1 MAQRATKLGIKIFRT
16 AEKSLLLQVL
26 DQQWKEHLQA
36 LEQLRQSIGL
46 RAYGQKDPLNEY
58 KREAF
63 ILFEQMLQN
72 LRTVITSVLSHLEV
86 QQEKEDVKT
95 VEIKKNNNQVDGDHS
110 SWGKVPRNAKCPCG
124 SGKKFK
130 HCHGKLI

>member
-1 MAQRATKLGIKIFRT
+1 M
-16 AEKSLLLQVL
+16 LLQVL

-72 LRTVITSVLSHLEV
+72 LRTAITSVLSHLELKE
-86 QQEKEDVKT
+86 EKDQNVDT
-95 VEIKKNNNQVDGDHS
+95 KNNGNYIKNNTKNIN
-110 SWGKVPRNAKCPCG
+110 WGKVPRNAKCPCG
-124 SGKKFK
+124 SGKK
-130 HCHGKLI
+130 I

>member
-1 MAQRATKLGIKIFRT
+1 MISRSTDVGENIFRT

-58 KREAF
+58 KRESF
-63 ILFEQMLQN
+63 ILFEKMLQN
-72 LRTVITSVLSHLEV
+72 MRTVITSVLSHLEIKEEE
-86 QQEKEDVKT
+86 EKVDNKQKT
-95 VEIKKNNNQVDGDHS
+95 NYIKNDKIKN
-110 SWGKVPRNAKCPCG
+110 WGKVSRNALCPCG

-130 HCHGKLI
+130 HCHGR

>member
-1 MAQRATKLGIKIFRT
+1 MIFRANNIGEKVFRT

-86 QQEKEDVKT
+86 KEEKEQNVDS
-95 VEIKKNNNQVDGDHS
+95 KNNGNYLKNNTKNTN
-110 SWGKVPRNAKCPCG
+110 WGKVPRNAKCPCG
-124 SGKKFK
+124 SGKKYK
-130 HCHGKLI
+130 HCCGK